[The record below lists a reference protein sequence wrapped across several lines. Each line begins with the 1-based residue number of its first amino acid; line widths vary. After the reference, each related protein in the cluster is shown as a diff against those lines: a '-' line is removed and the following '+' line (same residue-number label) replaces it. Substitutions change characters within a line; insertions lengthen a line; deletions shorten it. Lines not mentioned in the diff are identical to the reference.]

1 MTYPEYR
8 PRSPQILAV
17 LQSLPSTVGE
27 QVRAGRGSKLWI
39 QLLLTRLVYLG
50 VCRRTGL
57 RYHMLYPLQSAV
69 SLTDQVEQLLREH
82 GPQTVTELQLYGV
95 PRARI
100 HSTLRSLEVRERVVV
115 DSSVKP
121 FRYYLAARSTV
132 AGLEALAAYE
142 AAR

>member
-17 LQSLPSTVGE
+17 LQALPSTVGE
-27 QVRAGRGSKLWI
+27 QVRAGRGSQLWI

-50 VCRRTGL
+50 VCKRTGC

-69 SLTDQVEQLLREH
+69 SLTDTVVELLQLH
-82 GPQTVTELQLYGV
+82 GPQTVTELQLHGV

-100 HSTLRSLEVRERVVV
+100 HSTLRNLEVRGRVVV
-115 DSSVKP
+115 DSSVRP
-121 FRYYLAARSTV
+121 FRYAV
-132 AGLEALAAYE
+132 AP
-142 AAR
+142 